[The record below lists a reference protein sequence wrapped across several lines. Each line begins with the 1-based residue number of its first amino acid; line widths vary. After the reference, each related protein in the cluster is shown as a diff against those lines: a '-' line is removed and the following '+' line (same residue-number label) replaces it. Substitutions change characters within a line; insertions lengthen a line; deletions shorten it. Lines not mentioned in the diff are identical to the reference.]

1 MKTSILF
8 KFVLLG
14 LLLSSCSDNNE
25 PVSSETGTGNEEVTS
40 IVLSTTSNE
49 VNTNSLVSFI
59 VTSNTSTD
67 LTSRSSIKLDGVAV
81 SNPLLFNFEGTYEV
95 VATFEDLTSN
105 TVTITVTNVPP
116 SSIELSFD
124 QERYNN
130 GDFATFTVTDNFN
143 NTITNLAEFTLNG
156 SDVISN
162 PYQFTADGTYNF
174 EATYEGLISNSVTIN
189 IETATE
195 FSDISS
201 FTDSGAPATFTKKAL
216 LEDFTGTWC
225 QYCPR
230 VAYAIELIEAET
242 SDVVITAIHRGNDPY
257 NFSGASVLENQIGLS
272 GYPTAMLNRST
283 EWSYPETSTTAINQ
297 ALNLTT
303 GINPKLGVALETSTS
318 GNTSTVNVKV
328 KYGKSFNNLK
338 LVVYALEDHLIY
350 NQTNSTTYYGG
361 SNPIVGFEHN
371 HVLRA
376 VLSSSILGETI
387 TGAMGY
393 NDEFS
398 KSFTYTIPSSVNASN
413 VRFVAFVV
421 DSTNAALNSRDA
433 GPNETQ
439 TFEIE

>member
-1 MKTSILF
+1 MKKILLAF
-8 KFVLLG
+8 ALLTT
-14 LLLSSCSDNNE
+14 LFNTSCSSDNDSGENNS
-25 PVSSETGTGNEEVTS
+25 SSEPISS
-40 IVLSTTSNE
+40 IT
-49 VNTNSLVSFI
+49 
-59 VTSNTSTD
+59 VTSNSSSVDVGTSVILSTVGNNNASVSSTSTFYVNGTQISGRSYTTSVIGTLD
-67 LTSRSSIKLDGVAV
+67 IYATHVNSAGVTLTSPTIQVTV
-81 SNPLLFNFEGTYEV
+81 NEV
-95 VATFEDLTSN
+95 
-105 TVTITVTNVPP
+105 I
-116 SSIELSFD
+116 
-124 QERYNN
+124 
-130 GDFATFTVTDNFN
+130 NFN
-143 NTITNLAEFTLNG
+143 KR
-156 SDVISN
+156 V
-162 PYQFTADGTYNF
+162 
-174 EATYEGLISNSVTIN
+174 LI
-189 IETATE
+189 
-195 FSDISS
+195 
-201 FTDSGAPATFTKKAL
+201 
-216 LEDFTGTWC
+216 EDFTGTWC